1 MNTHT
6 VVAVVTILLV
16 ALHGFAQDG
25 SKQTQQGADASK
37 DKTDNSPPTKNDE
50 SWQEYTKQR
59 FKHRFQEDFFTAKE
73 TEKKL
78 DKARKKL
85 EELKK
90 FKEFVT
96 PEALQQAQE
105 EIKTAEKEFDGDI
118 TSLGLDGNLSKTA
131 PNDGAQSALD
141 DIEAAA
147 KAVIDADARRA
158 DYVRKRREEMR
169 KAGKTEEENAAEIER
184 DPKIKE
190 MDKESQ
196 RLEDAH
202 GKAYRKFCKDYYEA
216 IKKAEQEG
224 KFVLEEKSNDRFKAN
239 PTPNSNEPQGGLKLG
254 GNSYLPSS
262 EGTNTLGLK
271 TVPLS
276 NWDFSGTGQG
286 SNQFTPPLI
295 ILPPY
300 GGSGWGGP
308 SPMFPFMPGVTPA
321 APGGIAFPQGA
332 AGGCSC
338 KPTCTCKPV
347 CNCKK

>member
-96 PEALQQAQE
+96 PEAIQQTQE
-105 EIKTAEKEFDGDI
+105 EITAAEKEFDSAKFYVSDSGMPSETMPNDEA
-118 TSLGLDGNLSKTA
+118 KTA
-131 PNDGAQSALD
+131 ID
-141 DIEAAA
+141 DY
-147 KAVIDADARRA
+147 KAVSNEANDAETQRMKYINKLVDDMRTAR
-158 DYVRKRREEMR
+158 
-169 KAGKTEEENAAEIER
+169 KTEDEIGAAMES

-190 MDKESQ
+190 MDEKHH
-196 RLEDAH
+196 RLQEALSRAARKLHDA
-202 GKAYRKFCKDYYEA
+202 YYEA
-216 IKKAEQEG
+216 IKKAEREG
-224 KFVLEEKSNDRFKAN
+224 KLVLEEKSNDRFKAN
-239 PTPNSNEPQGGLKLG
+239 LTSNGNEPQGGLKLG
-254 GNSYLPSS
+254 GSSYVPSN
-262 EGTNTLGLK
+262 TNATTGVQ
-271 TVPLS
+271 TPMT
-276 NWDFSGTGQG
+276 NWDFSGIGPG
-286 SNQFTPPLI
+286 SNQFTPQI

-308 SPMFPFMPGVTPA
+308 SRMFPFIPGDKPTI
-321 APGGIAFPQGA
+321 PGSFWLPQSSA
-332 AGGCSC
+332 HGCSC

-347 CNCKK
+347 CNCK